1 MCGGI
6 CVGKKRVAVLFGGV
20 SSEHDVSLASAEN
33 VINSIPEDKYDVYK
47 IGITKDGRWLKYDG
61 PTELKGSKW
70 ESHPSCVSACILPD
84 RCRRGITVFEE
95 DGVRTI
101 DIDCVFPVLHGKNGE
116 DGTMQGLMELAGI
129 PYVGCDMISSAMSM
143 DKAVTNTIMDYAGI
157 PQAKWVAITKYD
169 YAKNS
174 EELLSKAIDYLSLP
188 IFVKPACAG
197 SSVGVSKAVD
207 MASLKKAMEL
217 AFLHDKKVVLE
228 QTIVGREIEC
238 AVLGN
243 DELQVATP
251 CEITPGSEF
260 YDYESKYIDD
270 TTKIELVARLTAEQ
284 VEKLKELAKKT
295 YKALG
300 CGGMARVDFF
310 VSHDGE
316 QMYLN
321 EVNTIPGF
329 TPISMYPK
337 MFENTGKS
345 YTELVSELI
354 ELAIERSK

>member
-1 MCGGI
+1 MS
-6 CVGKKRVAVLFGGV
+6 KKSVAVIFGGV

-33 VINSIPEDKYDVYK
+33 VINSIPTDKYTVYK
-47 IGITKDGRWLKYDG
+47 IGITKDGRWFKYDG
-61 PTELKGSKW
+61 PTDLKNSKW
-70 ESHPSCVSACILPD
+70 ESHESCVSACILPD
-84 RCRRGITVFEE
+84 RAKKGITVFEK

-101 DIDCVFPVLHGKNGE
+101 EIDCVFPILHGKNGE

-129 PYVGCDMISSAMSM
+129 PCVGCDMISSAMSM

-157 PQAKWVAITKYD
+157 PQAKWLAVTKHD
-169 YAKNS
+169 YANRGDCFLA
-174 EELLSKAIDYLSLP
+174 EAEYYLGFP

-197 SSVGVSKAVD
+197 SSVGVSKAKD
-207 MASLKKAMEL
+207 KDALRKAMAL
-217 AFLHDKKVVLE
+217 AFEHGNKVVLE

-251 CEITPGSEF
+251 CEIKPGSDF
-260 YDYESKYIDD
+260 YDYDSKYIDN
-270 TTKIELVARLTAEQ
+270 TTTIDIVADLTAQQ
-284 VEKLKELAKKT
+284 VKKLKSLAMKT

-310 VSHDGE
+310 VSNDGE
-316 QMYLN
+316 NMFMN

-329 TPISMYPK
+329 TQISMYPK
-337 MFENTGKS
+337 MFENAGKPYS
-345 YTELVSELI
+345 ELVSELI
-354 ELAIERSK
+354 ELAIERNA

>member
-1 MCGGI
+1 M
-6 CVGKKRVAVLFGGV
+6 GKKRVAVLFGGV
-20 SSEHDVSLASAEN
+20 SSEHNVSLASAEN
-33 VINSIPEDKYDVYK
+33 VINSIPTDKYDVYK
-47 IGITKDGRWLKYDG
+47 IGITKDGRWFKYDG
-61 PTELKGSKW
+61 PTDLKGSKW
-70 ESHPSCVSACILPD
+70 ESHESCVSACILPD
-84 RCRRGITVFEE
+84 RCRRGITVFEK
-95 DGVRTI
+95 DGVKTI

-129 PYVGCDMISSAMSM
+129 PCVGCDMISSAMSM

-157 PQAKWVAITKYD
+157 PQAKWLAITKYD
-169 YAKNS
+169 YEKDTQ
-174 EELLSKAIDYLSLP
+174 EFLDKAVNYLGLP

-197 SSVGVSKAVD
+197 SSVGVSKAND
-207 MASLKKAMEL
+207 MTALKKAMEI
-217 AFLHDKKVVLE
+217 AFEHGNKVVLE
-228 QTIVGREIEC
+228 QTMVGREIEC

-251 CEITPGSEF
+251 CEIIPGSEF

-270 TTKIELVARLTAEQ
+270 TTKIDLVARLTPEQ
-284 VEKLKELAKKT
+284 VERLKKLAKKT

-300 CGGMARVDFF
+300 CGGMSRVDFF
-310 VSHDGE
+310 VSEDGE

-329 TPISMYPK
+329 TRISMYPK
-337 MFENTGKS
+337 MFENAGKS
-345 YTELVSELI
+345 YSELVSELI

>member
-1 MCGGI
+1 M
-6 CVGKKRVAVLFGGV
+6 GKKSVAVLFGGV

-33 VINSIPEDKYDVYK
+33 VINSIPEDRYDVYK
-47 IGITKDGRWLKYDG
+47 IGITKDGRWFLYDG

-70 ESHPSCVSACILPD
+70 ESHESCVPACILPD
-84 RCRRGITVFEE
+84 RGRSGITVFEN
-95 DGVRTI
+95 DAIRTI
-101 DIDCVFPVLHGKNGE
+101 AIDCVFPVLHGKNGE
-116 DGTMQGLMELAGI
+116 DGTMQGLMELAGL
-129 PYVGCDMISSAMSM
+129 PCVGCDMISSAMSM

-157 PQAKWVAITKYD
+157 PQAKWLAITKYD
-169 YAKNS
+169 YAKS
-174 EELLSKAIDYLSLP
+174 ADELLSKAIDYLGLP

-197 SSVGVSKAVD
+197 SSVGVSKATD
-207 MASLKKAMEL
+207 MDSLKKAMDVAL
-217 AFLHDKKVVLE
+217 LHDNKVVLE
-228 QTIVGREIEC
+228 ETIVGREIEC

-251 CEITPGSEF
+251 CEIIPGSEF

-270 TTKIELVARLTAEQ
+270 TTKIDLVAKLSAPQ
-284 VEKLKELAKKT
+284 VELLKELAKKT

-300 CGGMARVDFF
+300 CKGMARVDFF
-310 VSHDGE
+310 VSSDGE
-316 QMYLN
+316 RMYLN

-337 MFENTGKS
+337 MFENAGKS

>member
-1 MCGGI
+1 MA
-6 CVGKKRVAVLFGGV
+6 KKNVAVLFGGV

-33 VINSIPEDKYDVYK
+33 VIRSIPDDKYNVYK
-47 IGITKDGRWLKYDG
+47 VGITKDGRWFKYDG
-61 PTELKGSKW
+61 PTDLKNSKW
-70 ESHPSCVSACILPD
+70 ESHESCVSACILPD
-84 RCRRGITVFEE
+84 RGRRGITVFEN
-95 DGVRTI
+95 DGVKTI

-116 DGTMQGLMELAGI
+116 DGTIQGLMELAGI
-129 PYVGCDMISSAMSM
+129 PCVGCDMISSAMSM

-157 PQAKWVAITKYD
+157 PQAKWTAINKYE
-169 YAKNS
+169 YSRNAQ
-174 EELLSKAIDYLSLP
+174 ELLDKAVDYLSLP

-207 MASLKKAMEL
+207 MESLRKAMDI
-217 AFLHDKKVVLE
+217 AFAHDDKVVLE

-243 DELQVATP
+243 YELQVATP
-251 CEITPGSEF
+251 CEIIPGSDF
-260 YDYESKYIDD
+260 YDYDSKYIDD
-270 TTKIELVARLTAEQ
+270 TTTIELVAKLTQEQ
-284 VEKLKELAKKT
+284 VDRLKKLAEKT

-300 CGGMARVDFF
+300 CSGLTRVDFF

-316 QMYLN
+316 QMYIN

-337 MFENTGKS
+337 MFENSGKPQS
-345 YTELVSELI
+345 QLVSELI
-354 ELAIERSK
+354 ELAIEKSK

>member
-1 MCGGI
+1 M
-6 CVGKKRVAVLFGGV
+6 GKKKVAVLFGGV

-33 VINSIPEDKYDVYK
+33 VINSIPTDKYDVYK
-47 IGITKDGRWLKYDG
+47 IGITKDGRWFKYDG
-61 PTELKGSKW
+61 PNELKGSKW
-70 ESHPSCVSACILPD
+70 ESHESCVSACILPD
-84 RCRRGITVFEE
+84 RGRKGITVFEK
-95 DGVRTI
+95 DGVKTI
-101 DIDCVFPVLHGKNGE
+101 EIDCVFPVLHGKNGE

-129 PYVGCDMISSAMSM
+129 PCVGCDMISSAMSM

-157 PQAKWVAITKYD
+157 PQAKWLAITKYD
-169 YAKNS
+169 YAKGS
-174 EELLSKAIDYLSLP
+174 QEFLDKAVDYLGLP

-197 SSVGVSKAVD
+197 SSVGVSKAND
-207 MASLKKAMEL
+207 MDNLKKAMEI
-217 AFLHDKKVVLE
+217 AFEHGSKVVLE

-243 DELQVATP
+243 NELQVATP

-310 VSHDGE
+310 VSNDGE
-316 QMYLN
+316 KMYLN

-337 MFENTGKS
+337 MFENAGKS
-345 YTELVSELI
+345 YSTLVSELI

>member
-1 MCGGI
+1 M
-6 CVGKKRVAVLFGGV
+6 GKKSVAVLFGGV

-33 VINSIPEDKYDVYK
+33 VIRSIPEDKYDVYK
-47 IGITKDGRWLKYDG
+47 IGITKDGRWFKYDG

-70 ESHPSCVSACILPD
+70 EKHESCVSACILPD
-84 RCRRGITVFEE
+84 RGRKGITVFEK
-95 DGVRTI
+95 DGVKTI

-157 PQAKWVAITKYD
+157 PQAKWLAITKYD
-169 YAKNS
+169 YARDA
-174 EELLSKAIDYLSLP
+174 EEFLNKAVNYLGLP

-197 SSVGVSKAVD
+197 SSVGVSKATD
-207 MASLKKAMEL
+207 LDALKKAMDI
-217 AFLHDKKVVLE
+217 AFIHDNKVVLE

-243 DELQVATP
+243 DELQVAHP
-251 CEITPGSEF
+251 CEIILGSEF
-260 YDYESKYIDD
+260 YDYESKYITD
-270 TTKIELVARLTAEQ
+270 TTKTETKAALTPEQ
-284 VEKLKELAKKT
+284 VEKLTDLAKRT

-310 VSHDGE
+310 VNGE
-316 QMYLN
+316 GIYLN

-337 MFENTGKS
+337 MFENAGKS
-345 YTELVSELI
+345 YSELVSELI

>member
-1 MCGGI
+1 ME
-6 CVGKKRVAVLFGGV
+6 KKSVAVLFGGV

-33 VINSIPEDKYDVYK
+33 VISSIPTDKYDVYK
-47 IGITKDGRWLKYDG
+47 IGITKDGRWFKYDG

-70 ESHPSCVSACILPD
+70 ESHESCVPACILPD
-84 RCRRGITVFEE
+84 RGRRGITIFEGDE
-95 DGVRTI
+95 VKTI

-129 PYVGCDMISSAMSM
+129 PCVGCDMISSAMSM
-143 DKAVTNTIMDYAGI
+143 DKAITNTIMDYAGI
-157 PQAKWVAITKYD
+157 PQAKWLAVTKYD
-169 YAKNS
+169 YAKS
-174 EELLSKAIDYLSLP
+174 AEEFISRAIDYLCLP

-197 SSVGVSKAVD
+197 SSVGVSKANDVE
-207 MASLKKAMEL
+207 ALIKAIEL
-217 AFLHDKKVVLE
+217 AFKHDNKVVLE

-251 CEITPGSEF
+251 CEIIPGSEF

-270 TTKIELVARLTAEQ
+270 TTKIELVAQLNAEQ
-284 VEKLKELAKKT
+284 VARLKALAMKT

-300 CGGMARVDFF
+300 CCGMARVDFF
-310 VSHDGE
+310 VSNDGE
-316 QMYLN
+316 NMYLN
-321 EVNTIPGF
+321 EINTIPGF

-337 MFENTGKS
+337 MFENAGKS
-345 YTELVSELI
+345 YSQLVSELI
-354 ELAIERSK
+354 ELAIEKSR